1 MAEVRADGLVS
12 EMDWDGRVPMLEDLE
27 GNDMRDFAM
36 GKHIGMQKYRY
47 QLELQKQ
54 EYHDRMSPKVLQ
66 SLPYPEQMPYNSIS
80 RAQLQGNRSAPSWTH
95 PGPRDRRCCRLAYE
109 TGRAN

>member
-47 QLELQKQ
+47 QLESQKQ
-54 EYHDRMSPKVLQ
+54 ECHDRMSPKVLQ

-80 RAQLQGNRSAPSWTH
+80 RAQVQGNRSAPRWTH

>member
-27 GNDMRDFAM
+27 GNDMKDFAM

-47 QLELQKQ
+47 
-54 EYHDRMSPKVLQ
+54 
-66 SLPYPEQMPYNSIS
+66 
-80 RAQLQGNRSAPSWTH
+80 
-95 PGPRDRRCCRLAYE
+95 
-109 TGRAN
+109 